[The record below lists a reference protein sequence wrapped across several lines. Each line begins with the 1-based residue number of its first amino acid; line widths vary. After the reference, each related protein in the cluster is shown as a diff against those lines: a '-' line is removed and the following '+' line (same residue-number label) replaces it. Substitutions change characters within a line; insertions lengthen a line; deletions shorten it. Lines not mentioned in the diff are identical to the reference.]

1 MVIALSQHNYH
12 YELNELS
19 SSVKKQ
25 GNQVVNIKS

>member
-12 YELNELS
+12 HELNELS
-19 SSVKKQ
+19 FSVKKQ